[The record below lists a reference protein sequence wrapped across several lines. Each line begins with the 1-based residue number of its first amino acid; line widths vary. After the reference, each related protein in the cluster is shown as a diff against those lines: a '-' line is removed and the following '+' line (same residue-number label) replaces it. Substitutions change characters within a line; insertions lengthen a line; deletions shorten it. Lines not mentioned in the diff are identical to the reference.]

1 MPSICGKR
9 PGVAYEASLTLVG
22 RARKARN
29 SSVLKLWGPRSRLKP
44 NHYVFFYTTKFPAS
58 KRRRMQSM
66 RREKLRGLVEMRTYG
81 SMGALRGVANSVCTG
96 ENDVPN

>member
-22 RARKARN
+22 RARRARN

-44 NHYVFFYTTKFPAS
+44 NHYVFFYTTKFPS
-58 KRRRMQSM
+58 
-66 RREKLRGLVEMRTYG
+66 E
-81 SMGALRGVANSVCTG
+81 
-96 ENDVPN
+96 